1 MPKTRAEAEEFLLKI
16 QARYKAMVRR
26 LQVAIDIDAEFA
38 QITEALA
45 DSSKKDYI
53 ISRGEYLNGKILAA
67 YLGFTFIDA
76 FGSIYL
82 DEEGKFDEAK
92 TREVLGGLMAEHPYA
107 VIPGFYGTTPAGAIK
122 TFSRGGSDITGAIVA
137 AVAGADIY
145 ENWTDVS
152 GLLMADPRIVDH
164 PLSVPVITYKEL
176 RELSYMGAAVMHEDT
191 IFPVIKLE
199 IPINIRNTNEPEN
212 NGTLI
217 VKNADYYQ
225 SNLSISGISGRP
237 AIYYHRRRK
246 G

>member
-1 MPKTRAEAEEFLLKI
+1 MTDLLIACAEKRGAEAEEFLLKI

-107 VIPGFYGTTPAGAIK
+107 VIPGFYGTTPA
-122 TFSRGGSDITGAIVA
+122 
-137 AVAGADIY
+137 
-145 ENWTDVS
+145 
-152 GLLMADPRIVDH
+152 
-164 PLSVPVITYKEL
+164 LSLI
-176 RELSYMGAAVMHEDT
+176 H
-191 IFPVIKLE
+191 ILE
-199 IPINIRNTNEPEN
+199 
-212 NGTLI
+212 
-217 VKNADYYQ
+217 
-225 SNLSISGISGRP
+225 SGRP
-237 AIYYHRRRK
+237 GLQQQRL
-246 G
+246 